1 MTVDGTRD
9 VGGIG
14 PARGPQ
20 GAPLG
25 GARPAADFGKVLRDK
40 LAETAARTAEA
51 AAPGTLKFSAH
62 AKERLEKRGIALSQQ
77 DLAALDAGLAKARAK
92 GAREAL
98 FLMRGLGFIVGV
110 AQGTVVTA
118 MDATELKD
126 RVFTNID
133 STIIL

>member
-20 GAPLG
+20 RPSGAE
-25 GARPAADFGKVLRDK
+25 AKPAADFGKVLRDK
-40 LAETAARTAEA
+40 LAETAPRTADGA
-51 AAPGTLKFSAH
+51 AAGGLKFSAH
-62 AKERLEKRGIALSQQ
+62 AKERLEKRGIALSPQ
-77 DLAALDAGLAKARAK
+77 DLAALDGGLAKARAK

-98 FLMRGLGFIVGV
+98 FLLRGLGFIVGV

-118 MDATELKD
+118 MDSAELKD

-133 STIIL
+133 STILL